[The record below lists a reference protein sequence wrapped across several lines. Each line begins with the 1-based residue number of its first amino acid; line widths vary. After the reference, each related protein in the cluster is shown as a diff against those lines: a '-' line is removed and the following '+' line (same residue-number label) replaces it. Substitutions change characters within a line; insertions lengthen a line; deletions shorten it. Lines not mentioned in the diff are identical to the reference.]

1 MQFIRETQPF
11 DRRPVLMTSHYLPCL
26 EYFACIIQAGGVI
39 IESHE
44 NFQKQTFRNRCYI
57 QTANGVEMLTV
68 PVVKPAGKVPIRDI
82 RIDYGQLWGKK
93 QWRCLVSAYA
103 NSPFFEYYAPDFQRI
118 YESRPAFLF
127 DLNQQMLT
135 LCLHLLRAKVT
146 LSYTLSYEAEPECPV
161 FDARSCIN
169 GKKNVNRYQFYT
181 PYPYYQTFGNDFSDN
196 LSIADLLF
204 NTGPQAL
211 EVLKKS
217 VKDCPVALLNE
228 L

>member
-1 MQFIRETQPF
+1 MSEIQSLKGQS
-11 DRRPVLMTSHYLPCL
+11 VLLASHYLPCL
-26 EYFACIIQAGGVI
+26 EYFACIVQAGSVM

-44 NFQKQTFRNRCYI
+44 NFQKQTLRNRCYV

-68 PVVKPAGKVPIRDI
+68 PVAKPAGKVPIRDV
-82 RIDYGQLWGKK
+82 RIDYGQLWEKK

-103 NSPFFEYYAPDFQRI
+103 NSPFFEYYAPDFQKI
-118 YESRPAFLF
+118 FESRPAFLL
-127 DLNQQMLT
+127 DLNQEMLT
-135 LCLHLLRAKVT
+135 LCLHLLRIRVPLA
-146 LSYTLSYEAEPECPV
+146 YTLSYEPEPKYPV

-169 GKKNVNRYQFYT
+169 AKKNVNRYQFYH
-181 PYPYYQTFGNDFSDN
+181 PHPYYQTFGNDFSDN

-217 VKDCPVALLNE
+217 VKDSPVTLLNE